1 MEFNDSAFSS
11 KTSMSQEDHRALDV
25 MNKSIKLEQ
34 GHYEMAL
41 PWRQQPPELPNNK
54 SLAEHRLKL
63 LKRRL
68 TKDPL
73 LHGKYTEFMDDL
85 LRKGYAK
92 RVHTAQ
98 VEQLSTPVWYLP
110 HHPVF
115 HPQKPDKVRVVF
127 DCSAKHRGTSLND
140 QLLQGPDLTNTL
152 VGVLTRFREESVALM
167 SDVEA
172 MFHQVKVRPDDRN
185 ALRFLWWPD
194 GDLSRQAEEF
204 HMTVHLFGGT
214 SSPSC
219 VNFALRKT
227 ADDNEGD
234 FDPETI
240 QTIRRN
246 FYVDDCLK
254 AVKSELSAV
263 KLADQLSR
271 CLAKGGFRLTKWISN
286 SSPVIESIPESER
299 APSLKKLDF
308 DKSKHVERPLGVQW
322 NVATDTFGFTI
333 TIKDRPLTRRGVLST
348 VSSIYDPLGFA
359 AQFILKWWMA
369 CFFLE
374 KLTRDSCTISLT
386 PLRKVT
392 APFRTLELSTPEAIS
407 TAPLYLENQ
416 D

>member
-1 MEFNDSAFSS
+1 
-11 KTSMSQEDHRALDV
+11 
-25 MNKSIKLEQ
+25 
-34 GHYEMAL
+34 MAL

-73 LHGKYTEFMDDL
+73 LQGKYTEFMDDL

-98 VEQLSTPVWYLP
+98 CKELSTPVWYLP

-127 DCSAKHRGTSLND
+127 DCSAKYRGTSLND

-194 GDLSRQAEEF
+194 GDLSKQAEEF
-204 HMTVHLFGGT
+204 QMTVHLFGGT

-219 VNFALRKT
+219 ANFALRKT

-240 QTIRRN
+240 QTI
-246 FYVDDCLK
+246 
-254 AVKSELSAV
+254 
-263 KLADQLSR
+263 
-271 CLAKGGFRLTKWISN
+271 
-286 SSPVIESIPESER
+286 
-299 APSLKKLDF
+299 
-308 DKSKHVERPLGVQW
+308 
-322 NVATDTFGFTI
+322 
-333 TIKDRPLTRRGVLST
+333 
-348 VSSIYDPLGFA
+348 
-359 AQFILKWWMA
+359 
-369 CFFLE
+369 
-374 KLTRDSCTISLT
+374 
-386 PLRKVT
+386 
-392 APFRTLELSTPEAIS
+392 
-407 TAPLYLENQ
+407 
-416 D
+416 